1 MSIGRYI
8 ITYVQNDKKL
18 FEKSESFYSAIGPVC
33 GIRLAGSLFEN
44 VESLQ
49 SYKDFIETLTI

>member
-1 MSIGRYI
+1 MVNILSLTCKVIKSCL
-8 ITYVQNDKKL
+8 KKC
-18 FEKSESFYSAIGPVC
+18 ESFYFTIGSVC
-33 GIRLAGSLFEN
+33 GIRLAGSLFKN